1 MVSSVGL
8 TAAGL
13 LLLALTLIAEA
24 QTKAGHGDGTVIRNL
39 HRRSL
44 AASSGV
50 GGGGVGGGVAGAPTP
65 LPKGSPACLAFG
77 CGSDGSCGVDPNG
90 DYFCKWDSPCGA
102 CPTGASCETTP
113 AESDSSVL
121 APYCVCPEG
130 YGMTDT
136 ECVEG
141 GESTVSS
148 TSYTLIANRTAKD
161 NASKPY
167 TLRWNLDGCTQY
179 PEAVAGKFTTIY
191 AVWNSIDSL
200 PCQNATLY
208 RDDNC
213 DGRVVYLNESALL
226 PRPFSA
232 SALL

>member
-50 GGGGVGGGVAGAPTP
+50 GGGGVGGGEAGAPTP
-65 LPKGSPACLAFG
+65 LPK
-77 CGSDGSCGVDPNG
+77 
-90 DYFCKWDSPCGA
+90 
-102 CPTGASCETTP
+102 
-113 AESDSSVL
+113 
-121 APYCVCPEG
+121 
-130 YGMTDT
+130 
-136 ECVEG
+136 G

-232 SALL
+232 SALLDMNTPGPIRSVMCTTALF